1 MARLVERQDP
11 FNPNPLVGTASTAEP
26 TPRGMDRPGVVGIDL
41 LGGGTGLIG
50 GATKNT
56 VGLIG
61 EVVNTPLEIITGEIA
76 ETRLSR
82 SLVTNDSAVDE
93 KYIRM
98 VTEQGLS
105 ISDVADQMAN
115 DGVAV
120 TGGVAHD
127 LLIGI
132 FLDPFNLI
140 SASAG
145 KAYDVGKRS
154 SGIQDRLNN
163 TGVKTVAD
171 SAARNGATKTEI
183 EWLNSGIGRKFLGEA
198 YGASSRRL
206 GGIKKGMAQAM
217 FGRGAGIAAVAIG
230 VNTLSKIL
238 GVAEAAGKSDAL
250 MRAAGIG
257 ANNLTL
263 SAASDLVVRR
273 AFAESRKTAM
283 IKAKIFAK
291 SSGVND
297 EKTYTEFA
305 RATGFSPDT
314 ADFTADEIRR
324 EWEDLHAAVG
334 RRSPADRE
342 KEASAIILSR
352 DTAGMINE
360 DIGQRGTLNVLETQ
374 RAMDETGI
382 RRQVLAQK
390 EVYVSENLFALAG
403 GANDAERA
411 SLAADEFIQ
420 NLAPFMGETAARN
433 AWNLVEAEA
442 RASGNL
448 LRGLAEGM
456 YTSQVLRLGFV
467 ADSFAAAKRGMLARI
482 TGAGRAKI
490 LAALPENTRTLLI
503 NQADRFSIAAKD
515 TMTDRD
521 YADLVR
527 LLGDETVSAAERGQA
542 AMRAVYQFSNLR
554 KVYDAKSYQRLVSSN
569 PEDAVKALLNTL
581 SEYSADSFV
590 KEVPLAP
597 FKGAQEII
605 PEVKE
610 IVRAAERGGY
620 KIVFEPLTAATKPN
634 RIYADLVTKDT
645 ARFGVDL
652 WAPISDNVMNVELG
666 NRNMVGNVVDF
677 LMGERLT
684 SQVVANTLS
693 RMQEFV
699 VTNNIPLSRKQVI
712 AIHRALTD
720 YSFKNRGSVRTA
732 MDAEI
737 DAGSVGIINKVI
749 RESAATSPESAM
761 QLDQML
767 KDGTLRR
774 MVFWA
779 AEGDLSKVGIQA
791 KFTGRL
797 KALSS
802 IGRIATYLGDKLY
815 PDAKFKYSPIFGMQ
829 EVVESK
835 WWNLM
840 RGYSDEWKVA
850 LPGGEVRFGNQR
862 LYDIKGP
869 DGKTYKLDA
878 LEVMSEAMIS
888 ERVELKYAQEMAAI
902 NRYFSGSVT
911 DAIIAFGGE
920 NEGFIK
926 ALKNGFRGDPGGSK
940 NLDYLKFVSAEGLD
954 DLAEDLATRM
964 ESVAPQQWATWLTMS
979 GGNKKG
985 AALLFLKERQ
995 QLIRGRSTA
1004 RAFWESQ
1011 KHYGIGF
1018 GRQYDDTPVKNLDRL
1033 RRDSARVI
1041 ADPMADRRNSKLKK
1055 VNSAL
1060 SLIHA
1065 DAGAIG
1071 YSKET
1076 LATLQEAQRAIDDAT
1091 DVAMTAANRV
1101 SKRGQV
1107 AINNAMEKIDNARSA
1122 MRKEFE
1128 AAVARK
1134 QKVRDTLIEGGISKP
1149 LATEMAALFVVA
1161 ERRSEML
1168 PQVSNAIS
1176 KAMNGE
1182 KISPAAVDALKDHL
1196 MKIRMARTEEETLYN
1211 AIGYGLEN
1219 AMSNADRTHYF
1230 TTNRG
1235 FLEKSINHPVFGLYP
1250 TSYMF
1255 GKVLPEYA
1263 RMLFMSPTKSV
1274 AGVVLAPYMA
1284 IVKGVT
1290 FGKFSPEDWGKYAPL
1305 VGFSAM
1311 LKIRQAYVEGE
1322 NMSDNGERNPLI
1334 YFLVNTMIPGLP
1346 TEISASPSAPVRQVI
1361 QSVAEGRGPTFGDIG
1376 YGVNQMVAGTLGVG
1390 RLASQTGDIL
1400 EQGADFITGKNQDLG
1415 GGTGGPLGAA
1425 GEMIGSMAESVGD
1438 ILLNRK

>member
-1 MARLVERQDP
+1 MANLVQRQDP
-11 FNPNPLVGTASTAEP
+11 FNPNPIQGTSSEGTVQRVGL
-26 TPRGMDRPGVVGIDL
+26 DKPGVVGIDL
-41 LGGGTGLIG
+41 LGGGTGIVG
-50 GATKNT
+50 GATKNA
-56 VGLIG
+56 VGLLG
-61 EVVNTPLEIITGEIA
+61 EVINTPLEIVTGEIA
-76 ETRLSR
+76 ESRLER
-82 SLVTNDSAVDE
+82 SLVTGDSAVDP

-105 ISDVADQMAN
+105 VSDVADQMAN

-127 LLIGI
+127 LLIGV

-140 SASAG
+140 SAGIG
-145 KAYDVGKRS
+145 KGYDTAKRS
-154 SGIQDRLNN
+154 ASIQERLTDSGA
-163 TGVKTVAD
+163 KTISD
-171 SAARNGATKTEI
+171 SAARSGATKSEV
-183 EWLNSGIGRKFLGEA
+183 EWLNGGVGRKFLGEA
-198 YGASSRRL
+198 YTSSSRRL

-230 VNTLSKIL
+230 INTLSKII
-238 GVAEAAGKSDAL
+238 GIAETFGKSDAVL
-250 MRAAGIG
+250 RAAGIG

-273 AFAESRKTAM
+273 AFAESRATAM
-283 IKAKIFAK
+283 AKAKIFAK

-297 EKTYTEFA
+297 ENTFQEFV

-314 ADFTADEIRR
+314 ADFTLPEIRK
-324 EWEDLHAAVG
+324 EWEDLHAEIGVKD
-334 RRSPADRE
+334 PAA
-342 KEASAIILSR
+342 KEQQASAAILRR

-360 DIGQRGTLNVLETQ
+360 EIGQRGTLGVLNAQ

-390 EVYVSENLFALAG
+390 DVYVSENLFTLAA
-403 GANDAERA
+403 GATDAERVA
-411 SLAADEFIQ
+411 LAADEFIQ
-420 NLAPFMGETAARN
+420 NLSPFIGESAAKAAWNAIESEARN
-433 AWNLVEAEA
+433 SVSSQE
-442 RASGNL
+442 L
-448 LRGLAEGM
+448 LRKLAEGM
-456 YTSQVLRLGFV
+456 YSSQVLRLGFV
-467 ADSFAAAKRGMLARI
+467 ADSFAAAKRGLLERI
-482 TGAGRAKI
+482 TGVSRARV

-515 TMTDRD
+515 TMTDVD
-521 YADLVR
+521 YNDL
-527 LLGDETVSAAERGQA
+527 LKILQDEKLPAAERAQA
-542 AMRAVYQFSNLR
+542 AMKAVYQFSNLR
-554 KVYDAKSYQRLVSSN
+554 KMYDARSFQKLVSSN
-569 PEDAVKALLNTL
+569 PEGAVKALLNTL

-590 KEVPLAP
+590 KQVPLAP
-597 FKGAQEII
+597 FKSAERVI

-610 IVRAAERGGY
+610 LTRIVERGQY

-652 WAPISDNVMNVELG
+652 WAPISDNVMDVSLG
-666 NRNMVGNVVDF
+666 NRNMVGNVIDF
-677 LMGERLT
+677 LTGERLT

-693 RMQEFV
+693 RMQEFAV
-699 VTNNIPLSRKQVI
+699 SKNIPLSRKQII

-720 YSFKNRGSVRTA
+720 YSFKTKGSIRTA
-732 MDAEI
+732 MDDELSG
-737 DAGSVGIINKVI
+737 GSVGILSKVI
-749 RESAATSPESAM
+749 NETAQTSPEAAM
-761 QLDQML
+761 QLDQMM
-767 KDGTLRR
+767 KDGTLRKL
-774 MVFWA
+774 VFWA
-779 AEGDLSKVGIQA
+779 AEGDLGKVGIQA

-797 KALSS
+797 KALST
-802 IGRIATYLGDKLY
+802 IGRVATYIADDLY
-815 PDAKFKYSPIFGMQ
+815 PKAKFRYSPLFGMQ

-840 RGYSDEWKVA
+840 RGYSDEWKVT
-850 LPGGEVRFGNQR
+850 LPGGEVRFGNKR
-862 LYDIKGP
+862 FYDITGP
-869 DGKTYKLDA
+869 DGKVYKLDA
-878 LEVMSEAMIS
+878 LEVISEAMIS
-888 ERVELKYAQEMAAI
+888 DRVELKYAQEMAAV

-911 DAIIAFGGE
+911 DAIIAFGGD

-926 ALKNGFRGDPGGSK
+926 ALKNGFKGDPGSSK

-954 DLAEDLATRM
+954 DLAEELSTRM
-964 ESVAPQQWATWLTMS
+964 SQVAPRQYETWLMMA

-995 QLIRGRSTA
+995 QLIRSRSTA
-1004 RAFWESQ
+1004 RAYWESQ

-1033 RRDSARVI
+1033 RKDSASAI
-1041 ADPMADRRNSKLKK
+1041 ADPLADKRTSRLKK
-1055 VNSAL
+1055 VGSAL

-1065 DAGAIG
+1065 DAAAIG

-1076 LATLQEAQRAIDDAT
+1076 LGAIQEAQRALDDAT
-1091 DVAMTAANRV
+1091 DVALTASNRI
-1101 SKRGQV
+1101 SKRGQA
-1107 AINNAMEKIDNARSA
+1107 AIDEAISKMDEARFA

-1134 QKVRDTLIEGGISKP
+1134 KMVKDVLISSGISKP

-1168 PQVSNAIS
+1168 PQVSTAIS
-1176 KAMNGE
+1176 RAMSGGSM
-1182 KISPAAVDALKDHL
+1182 SPAAVDTMKDHL

-1211 AIGYGLEN
+1211 AVGYGLEN

-1274 AGVVLAPYMA
+1274 AGAVLAPYMA
-1284 IVKGVT
+1284 IVKGVS
-1290 FGKFSPEDWGKYAPL
+1290 FGKFSPEDWGRYAPL

-1346 TEISASPSAPVRQVI
+1346 TEISASPSAPVRRII
-1361 QSVAEGRGPTFGDIG
+1361 QQASEGKGPTWGDIG
-1376 YGVNQMVAGTLGVG
+1376 YSTSQLAASTLGVG
-1390 RLASQTGDIL
+1390 RLAGQTSDIL
-1400 EQGADFITGKNQDLG
+1400 EQLTSPSKDADLG
-1415 GGTGGPLGAA
+1415 GGTGGLLGTA
-1425 GEMIGSMAESVGD
+1425 GEMIGSMAESIGD
-1438 ILLNRK
+1438 ILLNK